1 MSEVSEFGSKFNNKV
16 KELIEEE
23 NDREL
28 LFASLRSYQSE
39 LVLETLLADLRRLFN
54 DPTKLELYEHIRPL
68 ILLKHQIEYSRT
80 TPNMPGVKLRVVRL
94 QRQPGESLGFAVRG
108 GFEHGVGVFVS
119 DVQPNSQAQK
129 RGLKIGD
136 EIVRVNG
143 FTISEAIHE
152 DVLNLIKSRE
162 EIVLKVT
169 HIGMLPNKE
178 TPNENVTW
186 SYVEKMDSSKALQ
199 EVLDGAGNKNRNQGN
214 ELKIFINTS
223 GASSIGCGILS
234 GPNHFPGIFIEKV
247 KPDSLAEEAGLEV
260 GDQIVEVNGTPFQG
274 ISHKEAV
281 VTLKGSHQL
290 DMVIRK
296 NIGTVLFEKSCRQT
310 QQQPL
315 KIAESTAPDNN
326 EAVERYSSPTLPD
339 RNYRDDE
346 ITFSDE
352 SRHTQRSYGITPS
365 SETSTY
371 TTGYNTGS
379 DQIKLDNHDDQNT
392 HFSSTVISP
401 DQQKSDISTLREEL
415 DTLKQ
420 RREVLGGKAAIL
432 AARSSNAANKP
443 SLLGAAND
451 RHRQLSPQDFDKIDN
466 PRDLFKEEDIRG
478 KDLELVKLTKNKP
491 LGIEIEG
498 GIGTPLADRIQV
510 AEIYTDG
517 CIFESGDIQVGDQLM
532 MIDGKSLLNMSVA
545 QARNILTEADN
556 KSQDILK
563 IVIAKGSMINDEDAV
578 TFF

>member
-94 QRQPGESLGFAVRG
+94 RRQLGESLGFAVRG

-119 DVQPNSQAQK
+119 DVQPNSQANK

-178 TPNENVTW
+178 TPDENVTW

-296 NIGTVLFEKSCRQT
+296 NVGTVLFEKSRRQT

-315 KIAESTAPDNN
+315 KIAESTVPDNN
-326 EAVERYSSPTLPD
+326 EAVERYSSPALPL
-339 RNYRDDE
+339 RNYKDDE
-346 ITFSDE
+346 IQFSDE
-352 SRHTQRSYGITPS
+352 SKHTQRSFEITPS
-365 SETSTY
+365 YETNTY
-371 TTGYNTGS
+371 TTGYNTDS
-379 DQIKLDNHDDQNT
+379 DQMKLDNHDDQNT
-392 HFSSTVISP
+392 HLSSKVVSP
-401 DQQKSDISTLREEL
+401 DEQKADRSTLREEL

-420 RREVLGGKAAIL
+420 R
-432 AARSSNAANKP
+432 
-443 SLLGAAND
+443 
-451 RHRQLSPQDFDKIDN
+451 
-466 PRDLFKEEDIRG
+466 FKEEDIRG